1 MAGLRMAYQA
11 LARPVANLFKGAS
24 KGDLALRFGPDIGY
38 SLMAGGLFAP
48 PDATLAERAAMMG
61 EDLAYGVGSSILG
74 QGLGR
79 QVGVARAK
87 GRANAAKKA
96 GGGRYA
102 SPEEARAV
110 SQQNIATINNYQ
122 TGGDVL
128 GQMGMVALPRPVTQ
142 GVYEAAGERAN
153 RTAEQVNETQREM
166 LEEQQL
172 MVLLGQLAEAGYLAG
187 STVGSTTKAPVSSR
201 VLNA

>member
-11 LARPVANLFKGAS
+11 FARPIANLFKGAS
-24 KGDLALRFGPDIGY
+24 KGDLAFRFGPDIGY

-48 PDATLAERAAMMG
+48 EDATLAERAAMMG

-74 QGLGR
+74 QGFGR
-79 QVGVARAK
+79 QLGIAKAK

-96 GGGRYA
+96 GGGSYA
-102 SPEEARAV
+102 DPAAARAV
-110 SQQNIATINNYQ
+110 SQENIATINNYQ

-128 GQMGMVALPRPVTQ
+128 GQMAMVALPRPVTQ
-142 GVYEAAGERAN
+142 GVYEASAERGNEA
-153 RTAEQVNETQREM
+153 AAAVNETQRGM

-172 MVLLGQLAEAGYLAG
+172 TTLIGQLVEGGYLAG
-187 STVGSTTKAPVSSR
+187 QTLGQPSITSAR
-201 VLNA
+201 ALNA